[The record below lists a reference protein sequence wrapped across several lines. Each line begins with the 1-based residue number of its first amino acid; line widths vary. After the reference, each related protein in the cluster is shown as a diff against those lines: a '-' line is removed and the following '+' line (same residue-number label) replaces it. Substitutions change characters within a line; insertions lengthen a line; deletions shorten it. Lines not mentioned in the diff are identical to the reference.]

1 MVGKLRNMTSLYLY
15 DDRGILCLYRV
26 GSRVANNKYVGSA
39 GGHFEKDEL
48 NDAKACVLRELR
60 EELDLSLEDVENM
73 QLRYV
78 ALRSTKGEIRQNYY
92 FFAELKAS
100 VDANLHSNEGV
111 CKWFSL
117 DEICELDMPLTA
129 KYMMNHYCKV
139 GRFTDKVYAG
149 VTYPDRIEFNE
160 LVES

>member
-1 MVGKLRNMTSLYLY
+1 MDGKLRNMTALYLLKG
-15 DDRGILCLYRV
+15 DKMLLLYRQGGKV
-26 GSRVANNKYVGSA
+26 VNNVWTGSA

-48 NDAKACVLRELR
+48 NDAKACVIRELK
-60 EELDLSLEDVENM
+60 EELGLLLEDIEGL

-78 ALRSTKGEIRQNYY
+78 ALRSVKGEIRQNYY
-92 FFAELKAS
+92 FFAELKDS
-100 VDANLHSNEGV
+100 VDENLHSNEGV

-117 DEICELDMPLTA
+117 DALSELEMPVTA
-129 KYMMNHYCKV
+129 KYMLEHYCKI
-139 GRFTDKVYAG
+139 GRLTSKIYVG